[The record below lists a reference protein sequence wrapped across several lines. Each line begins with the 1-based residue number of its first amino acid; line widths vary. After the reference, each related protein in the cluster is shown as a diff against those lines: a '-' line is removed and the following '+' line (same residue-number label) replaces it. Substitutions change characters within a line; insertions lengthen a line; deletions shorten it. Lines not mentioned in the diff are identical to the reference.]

1 MTTLL
6 TTDMTGLYI
15 HIPFCK
21 RKCPYCDFYSLEG
34 QGTKTFD
41 VYISRLIKE
50 AQSYNPKNI
59 SVDTIYIGGGTP
71 SLLSAEQVATL
82 LNALKE
88 SFIVSDN
95 AEITLEANPSSVDE
109 NKLSGYLNAGINRL
123 SFGIQSALDDE
134 LLRLGR
140 LHNFERAREAVTQ
153 AHNIGFKNISADLMI
168 ATEGQTP
175 ARLRQSVLFLTSLP
189 IQHISCYMLKIED
202 GTPFSKR
209 NLSLP
214 DDDESAELY
223 LTAVNELKSS
233 GFNQYEISNFS
244 KEGFESRHNLKY
256 WQGEEYIGL
265 GTAAYSYF
273 EGVRF
278 HNERD
283 LKAYLNGDD
292 IRQIDERNI
301 DKAEEYLLLSLR
313 LSKGVSLKKYI
324 SLGGSD
330 KFLQKAKDLPANLIE
345 INGDN
350 IHLTAEGFLVSN
362 DIIARLQT

>member
-1 MTTLL
+1 
-6 TTDMTGLYI
+6 MTGLYI

-34 QGTKTFD
+34 QTED
-41 VYISRLIKE
+41 ILNAYISRLIKE
-50 AQSYNPKNI
+50 AQSYSHKNI

-71 SLLSAEQVATL
+71 SLLSAEQISAL
-82 LNALKE
+82 LDALRV
-88 SFIVSDN
+88 SFNVSKN
-95 AEITLEANPSSVDE
+95 AEITLEANPSSVDRI
-109 NKLSGYLNAGINRL
+109 KLCGFLNAGINRL
-123 SFGIQSALDDE
+123 SFGIQSAVDDE
-134 LLRLGR
+134 LVRLGR
-140 LHNFERAREAVTQ
+140 LHNFERAREAVLL
-153 AHNIGFKNISADLMI
+153 ANELGFKNISADLMI

-175 ARLRQSVLFLTSLP
+175 ARLRYSVLSLAELP
-189 IQHISCYMLKIED
+189 VQHISCYMLKIED

-214 DDDESAELY
+214 TDDESAELY
-223 LTAVNELKSS
+223 LTAVSELKSS
-233 GFNQYEISNFS
+233 SFNQYEISNFS

-256 WQGEEYIGL
+256 WQSEEYIGL

-278 HNERD
+278 HNERN
-283 LKAYLNGDD
+283 LKGYLNSED
-292 IRQIDERNI
+292 IRIIDEQSV

-313 LSKGVSLKKYI
+313 LSKGVSVKKYI
-324 SLGGSD
+324 SLGGRGEL
-330 KFLQKAKDLPANLIE
+330 LQRANQLPANLIK

-362 DIIARLQT
+362 DIIARLQA